1 MVWDIVRDSTFGQLV
16 RLATSNKYFSYP
28 EERADFEFV
37 KYYGDA
43 SQPPHPRDESESAVQ
58 DTALGRVLEDHH
70 ASGTPASNST

>member
-28 EERADFEFV
+28 EEQANFEFS

-43 SQPPHPRDESESAVQ
+43 KHPPNPIDESRTPARNLRPNEALES
-58 DTALGRVLEDHH
+58 RVLSE
-70 ASGTPASNST
+70 GLYLLNE

>member
-37 KYYGDA
+37 KYYSNA
-43 SQPPHPRDESESAVQ
+43 SQPPYPRDESESTVQ
-58 DTALGRVLEDHH
+58 DTALSGVLKDHH
-70 ASGTPASNST
+70 ESGTPASNGT